1 MSTVYSEPTIMSMH
15 RVNRVSLGVYL
26 VILAGIIAMGFG
38 GYYYWNTQQI
48 ILEQKSAQLKIEV
61 KERRLGE
68 LQPTAIELNSYNT
81 LAKELHNLFDN
92 QVDWNV
98 GFFNLEQRLYKKMVI
113 TSLQVT
119 SQNILTFSGQTSDYG
134 EYAKIYA
141 SLTDATAKKYFS
153 KTKPVSLGK
162 IESKEGQ
169 SATATVGSITFTF
182 SLTMVP
188 SLLKP
193 VAPILPIVPNL

>member
-1 MSTVYSEPTIMSMH
+1 MH
-15 RVNRVSLGVYL
+15 QGSKVSLGVYL
-26 VILAGIIAMGFG
+26 VILAGIIAMSFG
-38 GYYYWNTQQI
+38 GYYYWKTQQI
-48 ILEQKSAQLKIEV
+48 ILEQKSAQIQIEE
-61 KERRLGE
+61 KERRLSD

-98 GFFNLEQRLYKKMVI
+98 GFFNIEQRLYKKMVI

-119 SQNILTFSGQTSDYG
+119 SQNILTFSGSTTDYG

-141 SLTDATAKKYFS
+141 SLTDSTAKKYFS

-169 SATATVGSITFTF
+169 SATTKDGSVTFTF

-188 SLLKP
+188 SILKP